1 MKIVLHAFLF
11 MFFLVLLFKF
21 GVHILFM
28 NGKGLYIIDFK
39 LLLEKKGFFAYN
51 LDILKIK
58 IQNQIDQILKE
69 FIDVRLLQMKSIQ
82 FGQVVELKA

>member
-28 NGKGLYIIDFK
+28 SGKGLLIIDFK
-39 LLLEKKGFFAYN
+39 LLLEKKSFFAYN

>member
-1 MKIVLHAFLF
+1 
-11 MFFLVLLFKF
+11 
-21 GVHILFM
+21 M
-28 NGKGLYIIDFK
+28 NGKGLLIIDFK